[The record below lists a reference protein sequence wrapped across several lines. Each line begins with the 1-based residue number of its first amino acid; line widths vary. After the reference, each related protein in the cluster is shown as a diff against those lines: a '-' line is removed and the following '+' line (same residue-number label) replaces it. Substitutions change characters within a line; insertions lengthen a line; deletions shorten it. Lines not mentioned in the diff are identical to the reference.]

1 MYKKTEKFGYL
12 KNSPIIFIFIIY
24 FVVGSQIY
32 TDFGFYIDEKFHRAN
47 GFYWLN
53 YVSNYFGFEE
63 IEQISKGK
71 LNEISGFT
79 LPDIKNWN
87 KYGVIFDLP
96 AAYLEVKLN
105 IKEPVKYYELRHFLV
120 FLIFFIG
127 TIFFYKSLNNRFDN
141 KFISLLGTILL
152 ILTPRLFGDSFWN
165 NKDIIFLSFYIIS
178 IFWFFRLIDKQSNKN
193 IILFSLFS
201 AVATTIRI
209 AGIFLPIS
217 LIFFW
222 ILNFISKRKDI
233 NIRAISI
240 YLFFFILFL
249 TIFWPLLWSEWPA
262 SLFSIFNLDM
272 SWSGKVNFL
281 GNYYK
286 SSHLPQYYLL
296 FWIIV
301 STPIIHLLLCIHG
314 ISNYSK
320 RLIHRYFNIKSHCIY
335 NDLWRSNNEKKD
347 FFIFTNLIF
356 FICLLSLL
364 NIHLYNSW
372 RLGYFLY
379 IFLIYFST
387 YSIYLLVK
395 RFKPQIIKLILV
407 LFISILFLFYRLSLY
422 HPYQSLY
429 FNLIVPESIKE
440 QLDVDYTGLSGISFL
455 KEIIKKEPGTHK
467 INIAVNSW
475 YPLWR
480 MKELLEKKDRERVVI
495 YATDKK
501 SEADYIFSNRIYDVD
516 KKYHKKYD
524 LPINFK
530 KIKEFKV
537 DKTIIYEVYAKVDQ

>member
-1 MYKKTEKFGYL
+1 MYKKTEKLGYL
-12 KNSPIIFIFIIY
+12 KNSSIIFIFIIY

-63 IEQISKGK
+63 IEQISRGK

-96 AAYLEVKLN
+96 AAYLEVVLN

-201 AVATTIRI
+201 AVATTVRI

-222 ILNFISKRKDI
+222 ILNFISKRKD
-233 NIRAISI
+233 
-240 YLFFFILFL
+240 
-249 TIFWPLLWSEWPA
+249 
-262 SLFSIFNLDM
+262 
-272 SWSGKVNFL
+272 V
-281 GNYYK
+281 
-286 SSHLPQYYLL
+286 
-296 FWIIV
+296 
-301 STPIIHLLLCIHG
+301 
-314 ISNYSK
+314 
-320 RLIHRYFNIKSHCIY
+320 NIKAI
-335 NDLWRSNNEKKD
+335 
-347 FFIFTNLIF
+347 
-356 FICLLSLL
+356 
-364 NIHLYNSW
+364 
-372 RLGYFLY
+372 
-379 IFLIYFST
+379 
-387 YSIYLLVK
+387 
-395 RFKPQIIKLILV
+395 
-407 LFISILFLFYRLSLY
+407 
-422 HPYQSLY
+422 
-429 FNLIVPESIKE
+429 
-440 QLDVDYTGLSGISFL
+440 
-455 KEIIKKEPGTHK
+455 
-467 INIAVNSW
+467 
-475 YPLWR
+475 
-480 MKELLEKKDRERVVI
+480 
-495 YATDKK
+495 
-501 SEADYIFSNRIYDVD
+501 
-516 KKYHKKYD
+516 
-524 LPINFK
+524 
-530 KIKEFKV
+530 
-537 DKTIIYEVYAKVDQ
+537 